1 MNASNPFQVPAWAAI
16 NREQRRRERFKRTVI
31 AIIVVTALLLVGLL
45 IEGCKSERASMS
57 TPAAPTSNVPVV
69 SSLST
74 LPTTP
79 PAKPVA
85 TDNQALNVRPPL
97 NLYIVKSGD
106 TLTRIARTYGTTVK
120 AIEAANDL
128 NGDRIVVGLK
138 LKIPE
143 A

>member
-1 MNASNPFQVPAWAAI
+1 MSASNPFQLPAWAAI
-16 NREQRRRERFKRTVI
+16 NHEHRRRERFKKTVI
-31 AIIVVTALLLVGLL
+31 AIIIVTALLLVGLL

-57 TPAAPTSNVPVV
+57 TPAEPTSNVPEV
-69 SSLST
+69 SSIPA

-85 TDNQALNVRPPL
+85 TATPALNASHPI
-97 NLYIVKSGD
+97 NLYVVKSGD
-106 TLTRIARTYGTTVK
+106 TLTRIARTHGTTVK

>member
-1 MNASNPFQVPAWAAI
+1 MAPSH
-16 NREQRRRERFKRTVI
+16 
-31 AIIVVTALLLVGLL
+31 
-45 IEGCKSERASMS
+45 SEA
-57 TPAAPTSNVPVV
+57 V
-69 SSLST
+69 
-74 LPTTP
+74 
-79 PAKPVA
+79 
-85 TDNQALNVRPPL
+85 
-97 NLYIVKSGD
+97 YIVKSGD